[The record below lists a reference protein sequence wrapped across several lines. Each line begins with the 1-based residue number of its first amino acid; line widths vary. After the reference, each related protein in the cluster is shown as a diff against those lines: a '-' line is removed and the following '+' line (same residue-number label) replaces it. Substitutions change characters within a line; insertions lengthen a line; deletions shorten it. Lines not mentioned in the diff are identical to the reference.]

1 MQNSCTPLKGEYSE
15 NLSHGGKLK
24 VTITSWHIYYYFPG
38 PDGRYSGT
46 SVIIYDK
53 EIDLFISAWKNNF
66 NKYRQLKE
74 VIPQGGNSE
83 YPGKMGMSIR
93 FGFCEGVCIKS
104 YHLPI
109 KTQKELDSII
119 SEYTD
124 VKLKALQ
131 IQQVLKGN
139 N

>member
-66 NKYRQLKE
+66 NKYKTL
-74 VIPQGGNSE
+74 
-83 YPGKMGMSIR
+83 IR
-93 FGFCEGVCIKS
+93 KQNPYERYFLSF
-104 YHLPI
+104 
-109 KTQKELDSII
+109 KTFVNYFL
-119 SEYTD
+119 
-124 VKLKALQ
+124 
-131 IQQVLKGN
+131 
-139 N
+139 